1 MFARLERGKRFCH
14 DAAAAEPESTI
25 VFFFFSQTEEE
36 NKSMISV
43 NSSICFVG
51 EKEKKKLVS
60 VYTDR
65 FRGAGKSANSNRG
78 TGAFF
83 NGWTSPSAESSV
95 FFFFEGDDPFS

>member
-43 NSSICFVG
+43 NSSVCFVG
-51 EKEKKKLVS
+51 EKEKKKVGFCL
-60 VYTDR
+60 YR
-65 FRGAGKSANSNRG
+65 
-78 TGAFF
+78 
-83 NGWTSPSAESSV
+83 
-95 FFFFEGDDPFS
+95 